1 MHILLLCAGCFSSQ
15 LWQARLRDES
25 GPCCLR
31 LAWCGHRVAQLERK
45 CTSLS
50 ALDRRIGSLF
60 FMWDIFNVF
69 LGAMLVRSSLLLG
82 LSPPS
87 RKMA

>member
-1 MHILLLCAGCFSSQ
+1 MLL
-15 LWQARLRDES
+15 E
-25 GPCCLR
+25 

-45 CTSLS
+45 CNSLS

-69 LGAMLVRSSLLLG
+69 LGAMLARSSPSLG
-82 LSPPS
+82 LSAARDSCSVP
-87 RKMA
+87 KCVA